1 MHLGVVLGDLDAAVR
16 LALDEEQWKLQLL
29 AGVGRRAIDVQVA
42 LRVVQERVGDLDV
55 PLLELG
61 DGDLLLDELKEE
73 LLLVAYPFAHLI
85 HILLLLLDHLRR

>member
-61 DGDLLLDELKEE
+61 DGDLLLDELEEE
-73 LLLVAYPFAHLI
+73 LLFFTDAFFGFQEVVFF
-85 HILLLLLDHLRR
+85 LLDNFFG